1 MEGRNKYAIMGLKA
15 LRRAALK
22 VAEDARKNNYKIPI
36 WRDGR
41 IAYEIPEMTH
51 EQCDSAINGHRT
63 KRSTGH
69 QGASASLQPPDAG

>member
-1 MEGRNKYAIMGLKA
+1 MGHNKYAIMGLKA

-36 WRDGR
+36 WRDGC
-41 IAYEIPEMTH
+41 ISYEIPEMTDD
-51 EQCDSAINGHRT
+51 QVDSAINEHRN

-69 QGASASLQPPDAG
+69 QGASASLQSPDAG